1 MKRLASLMAVVLAV
15 AATPA
20 FSQSESSAVPLNNFA
35 SSSMVIPTMANVA
48 GQQGAR
54 FQSHVSIMNP
64 TTNAFPVRV
73 SFYDAAGTKTTA
85 TIQLAAGE
93 LKVYENFM
101 DSVLKLTGAGAAR
114 FETDDSAGGQRNNR
128 FILSSEVWTTSA
140 AGRFGT
146 TVPAFEFAGSD
157 SKSFAAGITVDPS
170 ARTNVGCFNQS
181 ASANNIKVTIYDG
194 TGKSVATLTLSL
206 LANAWGQTGVG
217 ANVVGGYAVFEPSES
232 AVCWASVVDNSSND
246 GRFVSAAEYAP

>member
-1 MKRLASLMAVVLAV
+1 MTVALAV

-20 FSQSESSAVPLNNFA
+20 FSQSDAIAAPLNNFA
-35 SSSMVIPTMANVA
+35 SSSILIPTMANVV
-48 GQQGAR
+48 GQQNAR

-114 FETDDSAGGQRNNR
+114 FESDESAGGQRNNR
-128 FILSSEVWTTSA
+128 FILSSEVWTTSTL
-140 AGRFGT
+140 GRFGT
-146 TVPAFEFAGSD
+146 TVPVLEFAGSD
-157 SKSFAAGITVDPS
+157 TKSFAAGVTVDPS

-181 ASANNIKVTIYDG
+181 SSANDVKVTIFDG
-194 TGKSVATLTLSL
+194 AGKSVATLTLSL
-206 LANAWGQTGVG
+206 PGNAWGQTGVG
-217 ANVVGGYAVFEPSES
+217 ANVVGGYAVFEPSDS
-232 AVCWASVVDNSSND
+232 AVCWATVVDNGSND